1 MFVAAST
8 ECFPELPLDAA
19 LERLVDLEYN
29 RVEIAL
35 VEHGHQLKPSQVH
48 ANLEDAIA
56 ACRET
61 HRLTP
66 VAYIFD
72 SDAEGAPYYE
82 QFSACCKLAKATK
95 VVTITVPSGELGTP
109 FNAEIE
115 RLRELVRIGSLD
127 GVQVGLKTETGRMSQ
142 DPDTAMVLCDNVK
155 GLAITLDPSHFIF
168 GPNGRDYDQIFKY
181 VIHLQLRDTTKD
193 KLQVRVGQGE
203 VEYGRLVTQ
212 LGKFRYT
219 PRCAS
224 TSSTIPARVSITWP
238 RCARS
243 ACCSKACYSGRPSS
257 QPIAAADRCSPRR
270 NRPSS
275 QWPAPLRD
283 AINGD

>member
-1 MFVAAST
+1 VFVAAST
-8 ECFPELPLDAA
+8 ECFPDLPLDAA

-29 RVEIAL
+29 RVEIVL
-35 VEHGHQLKPSQVH
+35 RERGNQLKPSEVH
-48 ANLEDAIA
+48 ANLEEAVL

-66 VAYIFD
+66 VAYTVDI
-72 SDAEGAPYYE
+72 DAEGDLYYE

-95 VVTITVPSGELGTP
+95 VVTLTVPSGELGTP

-142 DPDTAMVLCDNVK
+142 DPDTAIVLCDNVK
-155 GLAITLDPSHFIF
+155 GLNITLDPSHFVY
-168 GPNGRDYDQIFKY
+168 GPHKGANYDQIFKY

-212 LGKFRYT
+212 LGKFRYNRALCVNIIDQ
-219 PRCAS
+219 PE
-224 TSSTIPARVSITWP
+224 
-238 RCARS
+238 
-243 ACCSKACYSGRPSS
+243 SGVDHMAEMRKMRLLLES
-257 QPIAAADRCSPRR
+257 
-270 NRPSS
+270 
-275 QWPAPLRD
+275 LL
-283 AINGD
+283 